1 MRMGNWTQ
9 AMLCIL
15 LLGGAPAVHAQRG
28 RPIRAQGVRALAFG
42 TLLPGVSQPILRTDP
57 LRSGQFDV
65 TGQKLSNVQLIFT
78 LPGAMTGPAGAVLP
92 LSFGGND
99 AGFSVS
105 QSVASQVG
113 FDPRAPFLA
122 TLSKNGRGSVFLGG
136 TAQPVPAQRPG
147 SYSGTVTL
155 TVVYFP

>member
-1 MRMGNWTQ
+1 MGNGTQ
-9 AMLCIL
+9 AFLCIL
-15 LLGGAPAVHAQRG
+15 LFGGAPSLCAQGG
-28 RPIRAQGVRALAFG
+28 RPIRAQGVRSLDFG
-42 TLLPGVSQPILRTDP
+42 TLLPGVAQPIARTDP

-65 TGQKLSNVQLIFT
+65 TGQKFSTVQLSFT
-78 LPGAMTGPAGAVLP
+78 LPAVMTGPAGAALP

-99 AGFSVS
+99 AGFSES

-136 TAQPVPAQRPG
+136 TARPVAAQRPG